1 MGIKLRIED
10 PASFVELMRE
20 MKRAGLLKDIPN
32 EIILDEGIFPLDVP
46 LDISKVL
53 DIVANPVIRKVFGK
67 KMDTTLSTAVLSLIG
82 TQA

>member
-46 LDISKVL
+46 IDISKVL
-53 DIVANPVIRKVFGK
+53 EIAGNPVIRKVFGK
-67 KMDTTLSTAVLSLIG
+67 KMDTALSMAVLSLIG